1 MTLTKA
7 DIINILREQIGLPKK
22 DCLKIV
28 NGYFEEISKG
38 LEKGEEIKIP
48 KLGNFVVK
56 HKNSRPGRNPK
67 TGQEHKIEARKTVK
81 FYPSL
86 EIKKKVKKTITFP
99 RLYIFQFQSIE
110 ISLQIRGAT

>member
-7 DIINILREQIGLPKK
+7 NIVNLLREQLGLPKK

-28 NGYFEEISKG
+28 NAYFEQISKS

-56 HKNSRPGRNPK
+56 HKKSRPGRNPK
-67 TGQEHKIEARKTVK
+67 TGQQYQISDRNVVSFKASKKLRE
-81 FYPSL
+81 SL
-86 EIKKKVKKTITFP
+86 
-99 RLYIFQFQSIE
+99 
-110 ISLQIRGAT
+110 

>member
-7 DIINILREQIGLPKK
+7 NIVNLLKEQLGLPKK

-28 NGYFEEISKG
+28 NAYFEEISKG

-56 HKNSRPGRNPK
+56 HKKCRPGRNPK
-67 TGQEHKIEARKTVK
+67 TGEPHKISDRNVVSFKASKKLRE
-81 FYPSL
+81 SL
-86 EIKKKVKKTITFP
+86 
-99 RLYIFQFQSIE
+99 
-110 ISLQIRGAT
+110 

>member
-7 DIINILREQIGLPKK
+7 NIVNLLKDQLGLPKK

-28 NGYFEEISKG
+28 NAYFEEISKG

-56 HKNSRPGRNPK
+56 HKKSRPGRNPK
-67 TGQEHKIEARKTVK
+67 TGEPHKISDRNVVSFKASKKLRE
-81 FYPSL
+81 SL
-86 EIKKKVKKTITFP
+86 
-99 RLYIFQFQSIE
+99 
-110 ISLQIRGAT
+110 

>member
-7 DIINILREQIGLPKK
+7 NIVNLLREQLGLPKK

-28 NGYFEEISKG
+28 NAYFEEISKG

-56 HKNSRPGRNPK
+56 HKKSRPGRNPI
-67 TGQEHKIEARKTVK
+67 TGEPHKISDRNVVSFKASKKLRE
-81 FYPSL
+81 SL
-86 EIKKKVKKTITFP
+86 
-99 RLYIFQFQSIE
+99 
-110 ISLQIRGAT
+110 

>member
-7 DIINILREQIGLPKK
+7 NIVNLLKEQLGLPKK

-28 NGYFEEISKG
+28 NAYFEEISKG

-56 HKNSRPGRNPK
+56 HKKSRPGRNPK
-67 TGQEHKIEARKTVK
+67 TGEPHKISDRNVVSFKASKKLREA
-81 FYPSL
+81 L
-86 EIKKKVKKTITFP
+86 
-99 RLYIFQFQSIE
+99 
-110 ISLQIRGAT
+110 

>member
-7 DIINILREQIGLPKK
+7 NIVNLLKEQLGLPKK

-28 NGYFEEISKG
+28 NAYFEEISKG

-56 HKNSRPGRNPK
+56 HKKSRPGRNPK
-67 TGQEHKIEARKTVK
+67 TGAVIQIAAKNSVK
-81 FYPSL
+81 FKAGAELSS
-86 EIKKKVKKTITFP
+86 KVN
-99 RLYIFQFQSIE
+99 
-110 ISLQIRGAT
+110 

>member
-7 DIINILREQIGLPKK
+7 NIVNELREQLGLPKK

-28 NGYFEEISKG
+28 NAYFEEISIG
-38 LEKGEEIKIP
+38 LEGGEEIKIP

-67 TGQEHKIEARKTVK
+67 TGEPHKISDRNVVSFKASKKLRE
-81 FYPSL
+81 SL
-86 EIKKKVKKTITFP
+86 
-99 RLYIFQFQSIE
+99 
-110 ISLQIRGAT
+110 

>member
-7 DIINILREQIGLPKK
+7 NIVNLLKEQIGLPKK

-28 NGYFEEISKG
+28 NAYFEEISRG

-56 HKNSRPGRNPK
+56 HKKSRPGRNPK
-67 TGQEHKIEARKTVK
+67 TGETYKISDRNVISFRASKKLRE
-81 FYPSL
+81 SL
-86 EIKKKVKKTITFP
+86 
-99 RLYIFQFQSIE
+99 
-110 ISLQIRGAT
+110 

>member
-7 DIINILREQIGLPKK
+7 KIVNLLREQLGLPKK

-28 NGYFEEISKG
+28 NAYFEEISKG

-56 HKNSRPGRNPK
+56 HKKSRPGRNPK
-67 TGQEHKIEARKTVK
+67 TGEPYKISDRNVVTFKASKKLRE
-81 FYPSL
+81 SL
-86 EIKKKVKKTITFP
+86 
-99 RLYIFQFQSIE
+99 
-110 ISLQIRGAT
+110 

>member
-7 DIINILREQIGLPKK
+7 NIVNLLKAQIGLPKK

-28 NGYFEEISKG
+28 NAYFEEISKA

-56 HKNSRPGRNPK
+56 HKKSRPGRNPK
-67 TGQEHKIEARKTVK
+67 TGETYKISDRNVISFRASKKLRE
-81 FYPSL
+81 SL
-86 EIKKKVKKTITFP
+86 
-99 RLYIFQFQSIE
+99 
-110 ISLQIRGAT
+110 

>member
-7 DIINILREQIGLPKK
+7 NIVNLLREQLGLPKK

-28 NGYFEEISKG
+28 NAYFEEIIKG

-56 HKNSRPGRNPK
+56 HKKSRPGRNPK
-67 TGQEHKIEARKTVK
+67 TGEPHKISDRNVVSFKASKKLTE
-81 FYPSL
+81 SL
-86 EIKKKVKKTITFP
+86 
-99 RLYIFQFQSIE
+99 
-110 ISLQIRGAT
+110 

>member
-7 DIINILREQIGLPKK
+7 NIVDLLREQLGLPKK

-48 KLGNFVVK
+48 KLLNFVVK
-56 HKNSRPGRNPK
+56 HKKSRPGRNPK
-67 TGQEHKIEARKTVK
+67 TGEPHKISDRNVVSFKASKKLRE
-81 FYPSL
+81 SL
-86 EIKKKVKKTITFP
+86 
-99 RLYIFQFQSIE
+99 
-110 ISLQIRGAT
+110 